1 MARFVAA
8 FMTAL
13 FAMAATANASPS
25 SPVSFGVGRSQ
36 FYINNAT
43 ETLLLEHNVS
53 SAHDF
58 ATVNFCWITGDPLN
72 QTTGQAGPS
81 KILL

>member
-1 MARFVAA
+1 MARFTAA
-8 FMTAL
+8 FL
-13 FAMAATANASPS
+13 GIMAATANAASPS
-25 SPVSFGVGRSQ
+25 SPMSFGVGRSQ

-53 SAHDF
+53 SAYDF

-81 KILL
+81 KIL